1 MFSGDRSTDK
11 TSTSYLLF
19 YLDKREMKINKVY
32 LWEHQ
37 IRPHKPN
44 NVERYYNFA
53 WKSLADFKANW
64 WYDIVTNGSYTI
76 NADGIKQTSSSNDRS
91 IVASV
96 VLPDISTAKKIEVY
110 QSWYYKYAN
119 RSNWKEILLSSDW
132 TLSPTNYLRFTVS
145 FTSNSWYRTTDL
157 ALNWTSIYSIQQQR
171 TTWLTEIKMIIDFEN
186 KTVQTIVSWANT
198 WDRTDNLTDEQL
210 TAIKALT
217 YVEAQQGRWYSSENN
232 EYIQS
237 MWYKIYF

>member
-1 MFSGDRSTDK
+1 
-11 TSTSYLLF
+11 
-19 YLDKREMKINKVY
+19 MKINKVY

-53 WKSLADFKANW
+53 WKSLADFQAHGWN
-64 WYDIVTNGSYTI
+64 DIVTNGTYTI
-76 NADGIKQTSSSNDRS
+76 DADGIKQTSSSNDRA
-91 IVASV
+91 IIASV
-96 VLPDISTAKKIEVY
+96 ALPDISTAKKIEVY
-110 QSWYYKYAN
+110 QSWYYIYN
-119 RSNWKEILLSSDW
+119 SWSNWKEIRLSSE
-132 TLSPTNYLRFTVS
+132 LSLNPINYLRFTVS
-145 FTSNSWYRTTDL
+145 FTSNSWYRSTNLT
-157 ALNWTSIYSIQQQR
+157 LNWTNIYSIQQQR

-186 KTVQTIVSWANT
+186 KTAQSIVSWANT
-198 WDRTDNLTDEQL
+198 FDRTDNLTDAQL

-217 YVEAQQGRWYSSENN
+217 CVDALQSRWYSSYNN